1 MISLPKMSAACVR
14 AGIDAVGADEE
25 DLTVGEPGEEDQDA
39 STLDVLSAERRK
51 KREVL
56 AEQGLDPYPFRFDR
70 TATAAE
76 LRERHGDLAA
86 DVRTG
91 HIVRMAG
98 RLTSIRGHGRLS
110 FATLQDVTGSV
121 QLLMQESALSDEAK
135 LVLSNLDL
143 GDWIG
148 AEGEA
153 ITSRRGELSV
163 DVTGLRLLSKAL
175 RPLPDK
181 WHGLT
186 ATDTRYRQR
195 EVDLLAN
202 PQSRRV
208 FDTRFKAIAALR
220 SQLLAEDFI
229 EVDTPILQPQAGG
242 ALARP
247 FMTHANA
254 LDIDLSLRIAPEL
267 YLKRLVVGGYERVFE
282 IARNFRNEGID
293 TRHSPEFTA
302 LEAYRAFGDV
312 NDGMDLTER
321 LVVGAAQAATGRL
334 DFTVGDRSIGL
345 SPPWPRRQLLDW
357 LEELVGRRVH
367 PTDPVEDVRAVC
379 EEHDVDFLPEWG
391 SGKLIFEL
399 YDTLLLPKV
408 GNPVFICGFPVEV
421 SPLARHTADDPS
433 LADRFQLAID
443 AKEFANGYS
452 ELNIPEEQQERFRG
466 EAEAV
471 ARGDLEA
478 HPADAAFVR
487 ALEYGLP
494 PTSGIGIGVDRL
506 VMLLAEVEAI
516 RDVILFPMMRP
527 EATG

>member
-1 MISLPKMSAACVR
+1 VTDPRGEATDDGTDPAP
-14 AGIDAVGADEE
+14 DA
-25 DLTVGEPGEEDQDA
+25 P
-39 STLDVLSAERRK
+39 TLDALSAERRK
-51 KREVL
+51 KRETL
-56 AEQGLDPYPFRFDR
+56 ADLGIDPYPLRFDR

-76 LRERHGDLAA
+76 LHQRHDGLEP

-91 HIVRMAG
+91 EVVRMAG
-98 RLTSIRGHGRLS
+98 RLTSIRGHGKLS
-110 FATLQDVTGSV
+110 FATLQDVTGAV
-121 QLLMQESALSDEAK
+121 QLLMQASTLTDEAK
-135 LVLSNLDL
+135 AVLANADL

-153 ITSRRGELSV
+153 VTSRRGELSV
-163 DVTGLRLLSKAL
+163 DVTGLWLLSKAL

-202 PQSRRV
+202 PDSRRV
-208 FDTRFKAIAALR
+208 FDIRFKAIAALR
-220 SQLLAEDFI
+220 KQLVAEEFI

-247 FMTHANA
+247 FMTRSNA
-254 LDIDLSLRIAPEL
+254 LDIELSLRIAPEL

-302 LEAYRAFGDV
+302 MEAYRAFGDV

-321 LVVGAAQAATGRL
+321 LIVEAARSATDRL
-334 DFTVGDRSIGL
+334 TFTVGDRAIDL
-345 SPPWPRRQLLDW
+345 TPPWPRRQLLDW
-357 LEELVGRRVH
+357 LEEVVGRRLH
-367 PTDPVEDVRAVC
+367 PTDPVEEVRKVC
-379 EEHDVDFLPEWG
+379 TEYEVDFLPEWG

-399 YDTLLLPKV
+399 YDTILLPTV
-408 GNPVFICGFPVEV
+408 VDPVFVVGFPVEV
-421 SPLARHTADDPS
+421 SPLARHTPDDPT
-433 LADRFQLAID
+433 LAARFELAID

-478 HPADAAFVR
+478 HPADVAFVR

-527 EATG
+527 EAAQ

>member
-1 MISLPKMSAACVR
+1 MTDESDVSGEDPTIRTV
-14 AGIDAVGADEE
+14 DALV
-25 DLTVGEPGEEDQDA
+25 
-39 STLDVLSAERRK
+39 AERRK

-56 AEQGLDPYPFRFDR
+56 ADQGIDPYPTRFDR
-70 TATAAE
+70 TVTAAE
-76 LRERHGDLAA
+76 LHQRHGDLAA
-86 DVRTG
+86 DTRTG
-91 HIVRMAG
+91 ETVRMAG
-98 RLTSIRGHGRLS
+98 RLVSIRGHGRLS
-110 FATLQDVTGSV
+110 FATLEDVTGSV
-121 QLLMQESALSDEAK
+121 QLLMQESVLSDQAK
-135 LVLSNLDL
+135 LVLANFDL

-153 ITSRRGELSV
+153 VTSRRGELSV
-163 DVTGLRLLSKAL
+163 DVTELTMLSKAL

-181 WHGLT
+181 WHGL
-186 ATDTRYRQR
+186 ANTDTRYRQR

-202 PQSRRV
+202 PDSRKV
-208 FDTRFKAIAALR
+208 FDIRFKIVAALR
-220 SQLLAEDFI
+220 RQLVAEDFI

-282 IARNFRNEGID
+282 IARNFRNEGVD

-312 NDGMDLTER
+312 TDGMDLTER
-321 LVVGAAQAATGRL
+321 LILEAARASTDRL
-334 DFTVGDRSIGL
+334 TFTIGDRSIDL
-345 SPPWPRRQLLDW
+345 TSPWPRRQLLDW
-357 LEELVGRRVH
+357 LEEVVGRRVH
-367 PTDPVEDVRAVC
+367 PTDPVAEVRSIC
-379 EEHDVDFLPEWG
+379 DKHGVDYLPEWG

-399 YDTLLLPKV
+399 YDTILLPTV
-408 GNPVFICGFPVEV
+408 VDPVFVCGFPVEV
-421 SPLARHTADDPS
+421 SPLARHTADDPT
-433 LADRFQLAID
+433 LADRFELAID

-471 ARGDLEA
+471 AHGDLEA
-478 HPADAAFVR
+478 HPADLAFVR

-527 EATG
+527 EAG

>member
-1 MISLPKMSAACVR
+1 MTDPRGEATDDGTDPAP
-14 AGIDAVGADEE
+14 DA
-25 DLTVGEPGEEDQDA
+25 P
-39 STLDVLSAERRK
+39 TLDALSAERRK
-51 KREVL
+51 KRETL
-56 AEQGLDPYPFRFDR
+56 ADLGIDPYPLRFDR

-76 LRERHGDLAA
+76 LHQRHDGLEP

-91 HIVRMAG
+91 EVVRMAG
-98 RLTSIRGHGRLS
+98 RLTSIRGHGKLS
-110 FATLQDVTGSV
+110 FATLQDVTGAV
-121 QLLMQESALSDEAK
+121 QLLMQASTLTDEAK
-135 LVLSNLDL
+135 AVLANADL

-153 ITSRRGELSV
+153 VTSRRGELSV
-163 DVTGLRLLSKAL
+163 DVTGLWLLSKAL

-202 PQSRRV
+202 PDSRRV
-208 FDTRFKAIAALR
+208 FDIRFKAIAALR
-220 SQLLAEDFI
+220 KQLVAEEFI

-247 FMTHANA
+247 FMTRSNA
-254 LDIDLSLRIAPEL
+254 LDIELSLRIAPEL

-302 LEAYRAFGDV
+302 MEAYRAFGDV

-321 LVVGAAQAATGRL
+321 LIVEAARSATDRL
-334 DFTVGDRSIGL
+334 TFTVGDRAIDL
-345 SPPWPRRQLLDW
+345 TPPWPRRQLLDW
-357 LEELVGRRVH
+357 LEEVVGRRLH
-367 PTDPVEDVRAVC
+367 PTDPVEEVRKVC
-379 EEHDVDFLPEWG
+379 TEYEVDFLPEWG

-399 YDTLLLPKV
+399 YDTILLPTV
-408 GNPVFICGFPVEV
+408 VDPVFVVGFPVEV
-421 SPLARHTADDPS
+421 SPLARHTPDDPT
-433 LADRFQLAID
+433 LAARFELAID

-478 HPADAAFVR
+478 HPADVAFVR

-527 EATG
+527 EAAQ